1 MVLIEWVLC
10 HTDILKAAALVGKW
24 EEKGNLVEH
33 SVGQAMYFT
42 CFSAFH
48 SPNILL
54 GKDIDISS
62 HFTDREAEAHRSK
75 LPEVIQLLNGSPGV

>member
-33 SVGQAMYFT
+33 SVGSVLHLF
-42 CFSAFH
+42 
-48 SPNILL
+48 
-54 GKDIDISS
+54 
-62 HFTDREAEAHRSK
+62 
-75 LPEVIQLLNGSPGV
+75 